1 MAKGSAGVVTQGPT
15 GTIRRGT
22 GVPYHVQL
30 RHLVLAAIERGE
42 FPPGSLLPTER
53 DLAARYG
60 ISLSP
65 VRQALL
71 DLVREGVLRR
81 VPGSGTFVRG
91 DRPAAPRVPVVASF
105 TQSMHA
111 LGFEV
116 ETEVLREEVV
126 TPLAA
131 IRETFG
137 DRPVRCLERLARVD
151 GEPYAIFTSFLAE
164 DRFPGLTLRRAG
176 HASLYEALVEEY
188 ATAPERAEMAV
199 EVVPCTTAQA
209 ALLGLPPGAPLLH
222 VEGCSFVGTEPIE
235 VFRATYRHDRVRLQL
250 DAVRSAEGPLRV
262 ERR

>member
-1 MAKGSAGVVTQGPT
+1 MARDTVGVVAPGPA

-22 GVPYHVQL
+22 GIPYHVQL
-30 RHLVLAAIERGE
+30 RHLVLDAIERGE
-42 FPPGSLLPTER
+42 FAPGSLLPPER

-81 VPGSGTFVRG
+81 VPGSGTFVCE
-91 DRPAAPRVPVVASF
+91 DRATAARVPVVASF

-111 LGFEV
+111 LGYEV
-116 ETEVLREEVV
+116 ETEVIREEVV

-131 IRETFG
+131 IREALG
-137 DRPVRCLERLARVD
+137 DRPVRCLERLARVG

-164 DRFPGLTLRRAG
+164 DRFPGLTLRRPG
-176 HASLYEALVEEY
+176 RGSLYEVLAEDHGTVL
-188 ATAPERAEMAV
+188 ERAEMAV

-209 ALLGLPPGAPLLH
+209 GLLELPPGAPLLH
-222 VEGCSFVGTEPIE
+222 VEGCSFVGVEPVE

-250 DAVRSAEGPLRV
+250 DAVRSAEGPLRF